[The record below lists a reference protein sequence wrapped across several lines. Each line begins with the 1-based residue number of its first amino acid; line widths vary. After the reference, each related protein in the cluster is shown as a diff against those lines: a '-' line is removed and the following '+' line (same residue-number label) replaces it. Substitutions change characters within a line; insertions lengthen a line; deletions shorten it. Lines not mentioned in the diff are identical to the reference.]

1 MVPQEVVLISPE
13 GLRPVVAGAQMG
25 SEIMPVHAAP
35 LSYHCRWLYH
45 SKLTATLLKISLTI
59 LLKIS
64 LMISLTML
72 LGLAGCGSVEE
83 ETSSGGSSGSGEPAV
98 FPEQQFYDYTLVE
111 SHDGVKQWLLESD
124 IMQKFPGDERMHLV
138 AVDMTFYRGGIYH
151 STLIADS
158 GRAHTKSKAIHVWGS
173 VVVTTNDGR
182 KLETEELFYDNERD
196 IIYNDVFD
204 RLTREYDVVT
214 GIGME
219 AKPDLTDFTLKQR
232 VQGEVGDGTFADG
245 DPK

>member
-1 MVPQEVVLISPE
+1 MVPPEVVLISPD
-13 GLRPVVAGAQMG
+13 GLPPVAVGAQMG
-25 SEIMPVHAAP
+25 SDVMPVHAT
-35 LSYHCRWLYH
+35 LLGYHHRWSYHLR
-45 SKLTATLLKISLTI
+45 LTATWF
-59 LLKIS
+59 
-64 LMISLTML
+64 MISLTML

-83 ETSSGGSSGSGEPAV
+83 ETSSGDSSGSGEPAV
-98 FPEQQFYDYTLVE
+98 FPEQQFYDYTLIE
-111 SHDGVKQWLLESD
+111 SHDGVKQWLLESE

-138 AVDMTFYRGGIYH
+138 TVDMTFYRGGIYH
-151 STLIADS
+151 STLVADS
-158 GRAHTKSKAIHVWGS
+158 GRANTKSNDIHVWGS

-196 IIYNDVFD
+196 IIHNEVFD
-204 RLTREYDVVT
+204 RLTREFDVVT

-245 DPK
+245 DGK

>member
-45 SKLTATLLKISLTI
+45 SKLTATLL
-59 LLKIS
+59 
-64 LMISLTML
+64 MISLTML

-111 SHDGVKQWLLESD
+111 SHDGIKQWLLESD